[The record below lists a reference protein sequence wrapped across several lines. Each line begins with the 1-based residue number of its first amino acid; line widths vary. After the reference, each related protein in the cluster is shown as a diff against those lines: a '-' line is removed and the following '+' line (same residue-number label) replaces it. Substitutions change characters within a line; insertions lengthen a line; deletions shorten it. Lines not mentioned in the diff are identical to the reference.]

1 MTIVEFEITDVVNL
15 ILLLCRLIMAAAEAA
30 VEYQSENFSKEK
42 DQDLYDLK
50 QSENHATG
58 DPEKPE
64 EAKDQ
69 ENVTNGQKKDEW
81 VWSSLSSFSKIF
93 FFHLPW
99 FQRWWK
105 DGREISIV

>member
-69 ENVTNGQKKDEW
+69 ENVTNGQKKDE
-81 VWSSLSSFSKIF
+81 
-93 FFHLPW
+93 
-99 FQRWWK
+99 
-105 DGREISIV
+105 